1 MAMKNKILVI
11 LLMLF
16 SLAATAQPLSLDEC
30 IRLAQ
35 ENNKQIRSRQ
45 AQTKQAAYTV
55 KAQRAN
61 YLPDIALTGSGYWNN
76 SKGPLLSIPETYLP
90 CYDMMNGTPIQ
101 TSLAALFPGTTI
113 DYKIGTIMKGGVS
126 VTQPIY
132 TGGKITSAYR
142 MAQTAEK
149 MSKLQE
155 TQTRQSVWIE
165 VAEAYTLL
173 VRAQEMKQ
181 VAQQHHAL
189 LDKLL
194 HDVQSAVRHGMQI
207 HNDEL
212 KVQVRLNESELAVHR
227 ADNARR
233 LAAKNL
239 CQLIGQPYD
248 EDFAVEEA
256 LPKIDGDRTFEAH
269 LEDRP
274 EFQMLGCHN
283 EMASQQMRL
292 VRSEMLPQVGL
303 QGNFNYMHGL
313 KVDDATVL
321 DGGSF
326 SVVLNVSIPLYH
338 FGGRSNKVKA
348 AQAKMEQVEL
358 ERQDLV
364 EKMQLELSQVTDNLN
379 ESLLEA
385 ELAVKSLSQAEEN
398 YQLSRKQY
406 EAGMESISDLLE
418 AQTLWQQAFAAKVEA
433 DCAQYLAQIKYL
445 KAAGLLVVP
454 D

>member
-1 MAMKNKILVI
+1 
-11 LLMLF
+11 
-16 SLAATAQPLSLDEC
+16 
-30 IRLAQ
+30 
-35 ENNKQIRSRQ
+35 
-45 AQTKQAAYTV
+45 
-55 KAQRAN
+55 
-61 YLPDIALTGSGYWNN
+61 
-76 SKGPLLSIPETYLP
+76 
-90 CYDMMNGTPIQ
+90 
-101 TSLAALFPGTTI
+101 
-113 DYKIGTIMKGGVS
+113 
-126 VTQPIY
+126 
-132 TGGKITSAYR
+132 
-142 MAQTAEK
+142 
-149 MSKLQE
+149 
-155 TQTRQSVWIE
+155 
-165 VAEAYTLL
+165 
-173 VRAQEMKQ
+173 MKQ

-194 HDVQSAVRHGMQI
+194 HDVQSAVRHGMKI

-212 KVQVRLNESELAVHR
+212 KVQVRLNESELALHR

-248 EDFAVEEA
+248 EGFAVEGT
-256 LPKIDGDRTFEAH
+256 LPKFDGDRTFEAH

-274 EFQMLGCHN
+274 EFQMLDCQN

-303 QGNFNYMHGL
+303 QGNYNYMHGL
-313 KVDDATVL
+313 KVDDAMVL

-364 EKMQLELSQVTDNLN
+364 EKMQLELSQATDNLD
-379 ESLLEA
+379 EARLEA

-398 YQLSRKQY
+398 LQLSRKQY

-418 AQTLWQQAFAAKVEA
+418 AQTLWQQAFAAKVET
-433 DCAQYLAQIKYL
+433 DCALYLTHINYL
-445 KAAGLLVVP
+445 KATGILAVP

>member
-1 MAMKNKILVI
+1 MKNKILVI

-30 IRLAQ
+30 FRLAQ

-45 AQTKQAAYTV
+45 AQTKQATYTV

-76 SKGPLLSIPETYLP
+76 SKGTLLNIPETYLP
-90 CYDMMNGTPIQ
+90 CYDMMTGTPIQ

-173 VRAQEMKQ
+173 VRAQEMQQ

-194 HDVQSAVRHGMQI
+194 HDVQSAVRHGMKI

-239 CQLIGQPYD
+239 CQLIGQTYD
-248 EDFAVEEA
+248 EDFAVEGT
-256 LPKIDGDRTFEAH
+256 LPKFDVGRTFEAH
-269 LEDRP
+269 LEARP
-274 EFQMLGCHN
+274 EFQMLDCQN
-283 EMASQQMRL
+283 EMANQQMRL

-303 QGNFNYMHGL
+303 QGNYNYMHGL

-338 FGGRSNKVKA
+338 FGGRFNKVKA

-364 EKMQLELSQVTDNLN
+364 EKMQLELSQATDNLD
-379 ESLLEA
+379 EARLEA

-398 YQLSRKQY
+398 LQLSRKQY

-418 AQTLWQQAFAAKVEA
+418 AQTLWQQAFAAKVET
-433 DCAQYLAQIKYL
+433 DCALYLAHIKYFQVTGIL
-445 KAAGLLVVP
+445 AVP

>member
-1 MAMKNKILVI
+1 MKNKILVI
-11 LLMLF
+11 LLTLF
-16 SLAATAQPLSLDEC
+16 SLVATAQPLSLDEC
-30 IRLAQ
+30 FRLAQ

-45 AQTKQAAYTV
+45 AQTKQATYTV

-76 SKGPLLSIPETYLP
+76 SKGTLLSIPETYLP
-90 CYDMMNGTPIQ
+90 CYDMMTGTPIQ

-113 DYKIGTIMKGGVS
+113 GYEIGTIKRGGVS

-142 MAQTAEK
+142 MAQTVEK

-155 TQTRQSVWIE
+155 TQTQQSVWIE

-173 VRAQEMKQ
+173 VRAQEMQQ
-181 VAQQHHAL
+181 VAKQHHAL

-194 HDVQSAVRHGMQI
+194 HDVQSAVRHGMKI

-239 CQLIGQPYD
+239 CQLIGQSYD
-248 EDFAVEEA
+248 EDFAVEGT
-256 LPKIDGDRTFEAH
+256 LPKFDGDRTYEAH
-269 LEDRP
+269 LED
-274 EFQMLGCHN
+274 MLDCQN
-283 EMASQQMRL
+283 EMANQQMRL

-303 QGNFNYMHGL
+303 QGNYNYMHGL

-364 EKMQLELSQVTDNLN
+364 EKMQLELSQATDNLD
-379 ESLLEA
+379 EARLEA

-398 YQLSRKQY
+398 LQLSRKQY

-418 AQTLWQQAFAAKVEA
+418 AQTLWQQAFAAKVET
-433 DCAQYLAQIKYL
+433 DCQQYLCGLRYMR
-445 KAAGLLVVP
+445 AAGENLGLK
-454 D
+454 

>member
-16 SLAATAQPLSLDEC
+16 SLVVTAQPLSLDEC
-30 IRLAQ
+30 FRLAQ

-61 YLPDIALTGSGYWNN
+61 YLPDIALTGSSYWNN
-76 SKGPLLSIPETYLP
+76 SKGTLLSIPETYLP
-90 CYDMMNGTPIQ
+90 CYDMMTGTPIQ

-113 DYKIGTIMKGGVS
+113 GYEIGTVMRGGVS

-155 TQTRQSVWIE
+155 TQTQQSVWIE

-173 VRAQEMKQ
+173 VRAQEMQQ

-194 HDVQSAVRHGMQI
+194 HDVQSAVRHGMKI

-248 EDFAVEEA
+248 EDFAVEGT
-256 LPKIDGDRTFEAH
+256 LPKFDGGRTFEAH
-269 LEDRP
+269 LEARP
-274 EFQMLGCHN
+274 EFQMLDCQN
-283 EMASQQMRL
+283 EMANQQMRL

-303 QGNFNYMHGL
+303 QGNYNDMHGL

-364 EKMQLELSQVTDNLN
+364 EKMQLELSQATDNLD
-379 ESLLEA
+379 EARLEA

-398 YQLSRKQY
+398 LQLSRKQY

-418 AQTLWQQAFAAKVEA
+418 AQTLWQQAFAAKVET
-433 DCAQYLAQIKYL
+433 DCQQYLCGLRYL
-445 KAAGLLVVP
+445 RAAGENLGLK
-454 D
+454 